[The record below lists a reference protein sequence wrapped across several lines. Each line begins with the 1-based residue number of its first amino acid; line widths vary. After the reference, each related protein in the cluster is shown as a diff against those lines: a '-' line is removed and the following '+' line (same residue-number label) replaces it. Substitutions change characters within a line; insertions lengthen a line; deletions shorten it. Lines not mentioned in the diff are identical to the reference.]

1 MYKYLLL
8 LAAGSLLIGCEVRV
22 RDSGANSSLS
32 RRSADTSAV
41 FSISRNNGTTP
52 TRSFDLTESST
63 STSIQAEVV
72 SPLPPSNLYE
82 IATPLGNM
90 TLRLFDDTPEHRDN
104 FKKLVENGYYDRTTF
119 HRVMANFIIQG
130 GDPNSRDKDP
140 NNDGIGGP
148 GYTISPEFKSNHF
161 HKKGAI
167 AAARQPDQVNPQ
179 RRSSGSQFYIAQ
191 GRAYEAQELAE
202 VERYIGIQIRDSNFR
217 FSPEARE
224 AYTRIGGIPTLD
236 MQYTVF
242 GELVDGFDVLDRIS
256 AIPVD
261 GRDRPKDDVP
271 MTIRAIPA
279 Q

>member
-1 MYKYLLL
+1 MYKFFLLL
-8 LAAGSLLIGCEVRV
+8 FAGGLLMSCEVRV
-22 RDSGANSSLS
+22 RDSGANTSLS
-32 RRSADTSAV
+32 RRSVDTSAV
-41 FSISRNNGTTP
+41 FSISRNNGTQNN
-52 TRSFDLTESST
+52 SFGITESTS

-72 SPLPPSNLYE
+72 SPLSSSSLYE
-82 IATPLGNM
+82 IVTPLGNM
-90 TLRLFDDTPEHRDN
+90 TVRLFDDTPTHRDN
-104 FKKLVENGYYDRTTF
+104 FKKLVENGFYDGTTF
-119 HRVMANFIIQG
+119 HRVMNNFIIQG

-140 NNDGIGGP
+140 FNDGIGGP
-148 GYTISPEFKSNHF
+148 GYTTNAEFRANHF
-161 HKKGAI
+161 HKRGAL

-179 RRSSGSQFYIAQ
+179 RRSSGSQFYIVQ
-191 GRAYEAQELAE
+191 GRLYEAQELAE
-202 VERYIGIQIRDSNFR
+202 VERYIGIQIRDNNFR

-224 AYTRIGGIPTLD
+224 AYTRVGGIPTLD

-256 AIPVD
+256 AVAVD